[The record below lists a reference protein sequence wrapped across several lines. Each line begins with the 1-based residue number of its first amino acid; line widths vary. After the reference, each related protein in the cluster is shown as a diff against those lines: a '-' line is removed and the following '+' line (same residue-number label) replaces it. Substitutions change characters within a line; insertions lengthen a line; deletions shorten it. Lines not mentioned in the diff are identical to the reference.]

1 MSLIPSIKKFDHG
14 GWRHPDRNYL
24 SFYCLIPKNAS
35 SWISS
40 VLSYNEWIEGT
51 QETFPKQELDE
62 LIVVLRDPVERWV
75 AGVAQYLIGYILNS
89 HWFDRDKYSQGYY
102 GSYIPGK
109 VNYEGEFITGEQFVA
124 NYNEVIERLLFEQI
138 AFDDHTQEQHW
149 YVNYFSCSNISWFY
163 LNENFESTFFNHFKD
178 HPLIAPPVPDF
189 NRGKDNTD
197 VKIITEFLHKRI
209 QQRPYLKNCV
219 ERYYSRDYKMIEQ
232 ANFKCLLSE
241 SVISGK

>member
-14 GWRHPDRNYL
+14 GWRYPDHNYL

-40 VLSYNEWIEGT
+40 VFRHNGWIEGT
-51 QETFPKQELDE
+51 QENFPKQSIDE

-89 HWFDRDKYSQGYY
+89 HWFDKDKYSQGYY

-109 VNYEGEFITGEQFVA
+109 LNYFGKFISGQQFIE

-138 AFDDHTQEQHW
+138 AFDDHTQEQCW
-149 YVNYFSCSNISWFY
+149 YVNHFTSSNISWFY
-163 LNENFESTFFNHFKD
+163 LNKDFEAAFFNHFKSIS
-178 HPLIAPPVPDF
+178 LSVPPVPDY
-189 NRGKDNTD
+189 NKGQDNVH
-197 VKIITEFLHKRI
+197 VKIITDFLHDRI
-209 QQRPYLKNCV
+209 RQRPYLKNCI
-219 ERYYSRDYKMIEQ
+219 ERYYRKDYDMIEQ
-232 ANFKCLLSE
+232 ADFKYFSDSE
-241 SVISGK
+241 IHID